1 MKQNDGFTGIKRRK
15 EILELLEQKKKVS
28 VKELS
33 ELYLVSEMTIR
44 RDLHELE
51 DSGIVEMH
59 YGGATLRRDKMNIP
73 SFMKRGTQ
81 ESPYKRA
88 LGQKAAEFIKDGDT
102 IFLDVSST
110 IYQIIRYLPNIHLTV
125 ITNSMPII
133 QDLCCNPKIK
143 LQIAPGT
150 YNHSMAGM
158 ADLSTLEYIQKYHVD
173 KAFLSG
179 IGCNAK
185 YGVACT
191 NELEGAIKDQ
201 MRENSNQSFLLV
213 DHTKFLNVGKIYFSS
228 LNNFDYILTDSD
240 LDFEMIN
247 HIKSV
252 NRNLII
258 CNA

>member
-1 MKQNDGFTGIKRRK
+1 MKQTDGFTGIKRRK
-15 EILELLEQKKKVS
+15 EIVELLEQNGKVS

-44 RDLHELE
+44 RDFHELE

-59 YGGATLRRDKMNIP
+59 YGGATLRKDKMNIP
-73 SFMKRGTQ
+73 SFMKRGMQ

-88 LGQKAAEFIKDGDT
+88 LGREAAEFIKDGDT
-102 IFLDVSST
+102 IFLDASST

-125 ITNSMPII
+125 ITNSIPII
-133 QDLCCNPKIK
+133 QDLCFNNKIT

-150 YNHSMAGM
+150 YNQGMAGM
-158 ADLSTLEYIQKYHVD
+158 ADLSTLKYIQKFHAD
-173 KAFLSG
+173 KAFISG

-185 YGVACT
+185 YGVGCT

-201 MRENSNQSFLLV
+201 MRENSTQSFLLV
-213 DHTKFLNVGKIYFSS
+213 DHTKFFDVSEIYFSG
-228 LNNFDYILTDSD
+228 LYDFDYILTDSE
-240 LDFEMIN
+240 LEFEVVN
-247 HIKSV
+247 RIKTV